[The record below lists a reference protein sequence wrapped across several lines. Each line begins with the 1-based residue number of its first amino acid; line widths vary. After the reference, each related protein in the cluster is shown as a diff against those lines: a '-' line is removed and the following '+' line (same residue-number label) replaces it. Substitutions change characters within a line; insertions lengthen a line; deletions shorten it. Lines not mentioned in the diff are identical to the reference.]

1 MRKIRTRRES
11 MPGVPYAILFSMI
24 WYSGLLRSVMN
35 GQAIGGL
42 LLFFVA
48 GLLPLTVAFQQIK
61 GAMHFRNLHKQ
72 AMKRTPRKGK
82 IINCQKSY
90 YQERGRRG
98 RIYTKAEYILII
110 ELEKEGEYSPLQIQS
125 EPYEWPI
132 YRVLRSSNVDVY
144 TDDTGW
150 HHVIDGFEYKKRKSD
165 PGIFPENPW
174 NMDPAENGNTIVRVI
189 VYVIMILILLLNLT

>member
-1 MRKIRTRRES
+1 MRKIRTKRES
-11 MPGVPYAILFSMI
+11 MPGVPYAILFSVI
-24 WYSGLLRSVMN
+24 WYSGLLRSVMS

-42 LLFFVA
+42 LLFFIA

-110 ELEKEGEYSPLQIQS
+110 ELENEGEYSPLQIQS

-132 YRVLRSSNVDVY
+132 YRVLRSPNVDVY

-174 NMDPAENGNTIVRVI
+174 NMDPTENGNTIVRVI